1 MPGEDER
8 VFDLSIDPPEIV
20 CIDTSAAVAMV
31 FGDQLGHDAYLD
43 FLARAVDAQTKL
55 IYSEL
60 LDLELAQVCVKAAR
74 GRHDGRR
81 QASIRTGKQLI
92 RDVFERWNILISQ
105 TQSDR
110 ISLAGGDGPYE
121 IGSPVRAAAFHLIEE
136 FGIES
141 YDATHAGTAIVHGAP
156 ILTSDQG
163 FTDVPA
169 GRLDIITHSGVLAG
183 FRERRGRA

>member
-1 MPGEDER
+1 
-8 VFDLSIDPPEIV
+8 
-20 CIDTSAAVAMV
+20 MV

-92 RDVFERWNILISQ
+92 RDVFERWNILISP
-105 TQSDR
+105 TQR
-110 ISLAGGDGPYE
+110 
-121 IGSPVRAAAFHLIEE
+121 
-136 FGIES
+136 IES
-141 YDATHAGTAIVHGAP
+141 LWQAETGLTKSGRPSAP
-156 ILTSDQG
+156 RPST
-163 FTDVPA
+163 
-169 GRLDIITHSGVLAG
+169 
-183 FRERRGRA
+183 